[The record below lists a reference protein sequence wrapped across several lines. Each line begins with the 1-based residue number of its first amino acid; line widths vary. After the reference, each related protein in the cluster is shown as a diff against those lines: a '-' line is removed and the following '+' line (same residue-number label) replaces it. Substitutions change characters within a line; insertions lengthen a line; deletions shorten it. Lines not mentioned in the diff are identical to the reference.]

1 MKAEKQKTIL
11 LVEDEA
17 IIALD
22 ESIRI
27 NRFGYIVVVA
37 KDGETAIRKVK
48 ENSSISL
55 ILMDINLGRG
65 MTGPEAARIILQ
77 SKTLP
82 IIFLSSRS
90 EEEYSKQTE
99 GIMNCGYLLKD
110 SNDQKLSN
118 IIRHGLGNITPDKS
132 L

>member
-1 MKAEKQKTIL
+1 MKTEDQKTIL

-22 ESIRI
+22 ESNRI
-27 NRFGYIVVVA
+27 IKFGYIVIVA
-37 KDGETAIRKVK
+37 KDGETAIRNVK
-48 ENSSISL
+48 ENSNISL

-65 MTGPEAARIILQ
+65 MTGPETARIILQ
-77 SKTLP
+77 YRTLP

-90 EEEYSKQTE
+90 EEEYSKETE
-99 GIMNCGYLLKD
+99 GIINCGYLFKD
-110 SNDQKLSN
+110 SNDRKLSN
-118 IIRHGLGNITPDKS
+118 IIKHGLENFTPEKS